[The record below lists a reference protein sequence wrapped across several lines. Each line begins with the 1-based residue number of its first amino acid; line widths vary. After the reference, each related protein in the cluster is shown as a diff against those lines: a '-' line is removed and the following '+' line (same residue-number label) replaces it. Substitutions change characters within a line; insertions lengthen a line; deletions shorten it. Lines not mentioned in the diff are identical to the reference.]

1 MSDLSKIQEIN
12 FGPGKEINLLQ
23 HEGKLI
29 EFLKRVK
36 SSITTDL
43 YKHLYPQ
50 VSQPGIMYGLS
61 KIHLS

>member
-1 MSDLSKIQEIN
+1 MKELLSDASHFKEITVE
-12 FGPGKEINLLQ
+12 PGKEINILLQ

-36 SSITTDL
+36 NCFTTDL

-50 VSQPGIMYGLS
+50 GYLKSINL
-61 KIHLS
+61 